1 MTSARTDGPGGVRDL
16 LTGKP
21 RQNPR
26 LACVDKSKN
35 GPADLRGVSD
45 QADRFRDRPDRG
57 RERIMDRSRDP
68 PPDRADRSR
77 DQADR
82 VKERMD
88 RSRDQPDR
96 VRERLDRS
104 RDQPDRVPE
113 RLDRSKESDR
123 ARERRDL
130 SRDLREGRRRRDH
143 SPDYREPQT
152 FEIESEELD
161 PRVQEELEKLNSCT
175 DEINRLEVELDEAN
189 LVFRRLLSDSTHHL
203 KALHTRL
210 GSCIEKARP
219 YYEALEQ
226 MMRAQAECQQAAVQF
241 QRAAG
246 IHAAA
251 KETISLAEERF
262 LDNSGEW
269 QFDNAWQE
277 MLNHATIKVMDA
289 EKQRTASEKEHLA
302 RSAAFSAAEARVKAL
317 EKKLSRHIDKSKPY
331 FEQKTTFN
339 KALNSEKNRVQGLQS
354 KICQS
359 KAQYAQSL
367 RNLEDISESIHERR
381 KYSKQRLEDCVESVD
396 SLTFDLEV
404 SSSVWSSRAGS
415 DLTLSGTTS
424 GRDSA
429 LGSASLLGEGSS
441 GFFPPDD
448 DDNDDVLAANE
459 GAAAGGGAQ
468 QQLGRLGVSRS
479 VSLPDQL
486 GRLGSG
492 GARGL
497 AIAVA
502 SAIPPQDGGAVG
514 LAETLLESAAA
525 TVEDLE
531 VQSIADSMLPMKL

>member
-1 MTSARTDGPGGVRDL
+1 MDAGRDPVM
-16 LTGKP
+16 GKH
-21 RQNPR
+21 RQNSR
-26 LACVDKSKN
+26 LTSMERAKE
-35 GPADLRGVSD
+35 G
-45 QADRFRDRPDRG
+45 QADRTKG
-57 RERIMDRSRDP
+57 MYGC
-68 PPDRADRSR
+68 

-82 VKERMD
+82 VRERTD
-88 RSRDQPDR
+88 RSRDRP
-96 VRERLDRS
+96 
-104 RDQPDRVPE
+104 
-113 RLDRSKESDR
+113 DR

-130 SRDLREGRRRRDH
+130 SRDLRDERRRREH
-143 SPDYREPQT
+143 SADYREPQA

-175 DEINRLEVELDEAN
+175 DEINRLEVQLDEAN

-302 RSAAFSAAEARVKAL
+302 RSAAYSAAEARVKAL

-339 KALNSEKNRVQGLQS
+339 KALNSEKNRVQGLQT

-367 RNLEDISESIHERR
+367 RNLEEISESIHARR
-381 KYSKQRLEDCVESVD
+381 KFSRQRFQQQQQGTDCTESVD
-396 SLTFDLEV
+396 SLTFDLEQCL
-404 SSSVWSSRAGS
+404 WSRAGS
-415 DLTLSGTTS
+415 ELSLSEAATS

-429 LGSASLLGEGSS
+429 LGSASLAGEEEASS
-441 GFFPPDD
+441 SSLYHPEDE
-448 DDNDDVLAANE
+448 VA
-459 GAAAGGGAQ
+459 GACGGYPIPGAAGGGEQA
-468 QQLGRLGVSRS
+468 GSRLGVSRS
-479 VSLPDQL
+479 VSLPDHLVSLATLSIAAPAAQAAAPPAAPSSGGFR
-486 GRLGSG
+486 GRLE
-492 GARGL
+492 A
-497 AIAVA
+497 A
-502 SAIPPQDGGAVG
+502 S
-514 LAETLLESAAA
+514 
-525 TVEDLE
+525 EDSD
-531 VQSIADSMLPMKL
+531 VRSIADSTPPIQL